1 MKQSKFDR
9 DMIELFEIKESKY
22 SSNKNIR
29 SVIEFDSI
37 NQLNLLSYLDNKKI
51 TASVED
57 LKKLKR
63 FSDIYKFFMKK

>member
-63 FSDIYKFFMKK
+63 FSDI